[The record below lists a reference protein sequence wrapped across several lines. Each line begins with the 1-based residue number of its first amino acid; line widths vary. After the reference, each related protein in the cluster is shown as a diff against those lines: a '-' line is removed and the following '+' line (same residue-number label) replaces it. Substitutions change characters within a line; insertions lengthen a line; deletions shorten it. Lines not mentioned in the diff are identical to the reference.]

1 MNGQKDGRN
10 MYMPL
15 FGMEYR
21 IGWEI
26 TIYHFFNFK
35 MKPCQNFKLYSA
47 KDPGK
52 KKKRQVNNWKKIFA
66 NHTSYKVLVSVIY
79 NFNDNK

>member
-1 MNGQKDGRN
+1 
-10 MYMPL
+10 
-15 FGMEYR
+15 
-21 IGWEI
+21 
-26 TIYHFFNFK
+26 
-35 MKPCQNFKLYSA
+35 MKPRQNFKLYSA
-47 KDPGK
+47 RYPGK